1 MPEHHI
7 RPSRFDGAMN
17 ATIAWLARRGVSFFG
32 TAELSVV
39 GRKSGEWRRVPVNP
53 LSLDGERYLISPRGA
68 SQWVRNMRAA
78 GGGRLRLGRRNQTFT
93 ATELPEG
100 AEKSAALRAYL
111 DRWGWEVKS
120 FFDGVTAKSPDDEL
134 ARISPLHPV
143 FRITVT
149 GGATTDGATPDAAT
163 TDVTAAGTRAARG

>member
-1 MPEHHI
+1 MSEHHI
-7 RPSRFDGAMN
+7 KPGRFDSAMN
-17 ATIAWLARRGVSFFG
+17 ATVSWLARRGVSFFG

-39 GRKSGEWRRVPVNP
+39 GRKTGEWRRVPVNP
-53 LSLDGERYLISPRGA
+53 LSLNGERYLVSPRGA

-78 GGGRLRLGRRNQTFT
+78 GGGRLQLGRRRQTFT

-100 AEKSAALRAYL
+100 AEKTEALRAYL

-120 FFDGVTAKSPDDEL
+120 FFDGATAKSSDDEL

-143 FRITVT
+143 FRITT
-149 GGATTDGATPDAAT
+149 TADATTTDAA
-163 TDVTAAGTRAARG
+163 DAPAARA

>member
-1 MPEHHI
+1 MSEHHI
-7 RPSRFDGAMN
+7 KPSRFDSAMN
-17 ATIAWLARRGVSFFG
+17 ATVAWLARRGVSFFG

-53 LSLDGERYLISPRGA
+53 LSMNGERYLVSPRGA

-78 GGGRLRLGRRNQTFT
+78 GGGRLQLGRRQQAFT
-93 ATELPEG
+93 AIELPEG
-100 AEKSAALRAYL
+100 AEKTEALRAYL

-120 FFDGVTAKSPDDEL
+120 YFDGVTAKSSDDEL

-143 FRITVT
+143 FRITT
-149 GGATTDGATPDAAT
+149 DDASTTASAEPPAAK
-163 TDVTAAGTRAARG
+163 A